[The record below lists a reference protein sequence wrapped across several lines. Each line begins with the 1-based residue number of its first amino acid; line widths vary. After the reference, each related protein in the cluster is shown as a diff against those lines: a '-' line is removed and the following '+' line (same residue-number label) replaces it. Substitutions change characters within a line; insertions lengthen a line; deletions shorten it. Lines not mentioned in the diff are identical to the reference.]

1 MAANESGPY
10 QRPGNE
16 EDWENVTR
24 DGIPMRTRPARWGQ
38 AQVELEREDTFV
50 HLMSDNLTR
59 DQVLTI
65 ASGLR
70 PAPSTSSI

>member
-1 MAANESGPY
+1 MK
-10 QRPGNE
+10 
-16 EDWENVTR
+16 
-24 DGIPMRTRPARWGQ
+24 TRPARWGQ
-38 AQVELEREDTFV
+38 AQVELEHDGTIV

-65 ASGLR
+65 AAGLR